1 MIINLFNI
9 VLKVNIQT
17 NKHFDANEYFIA
29 IGIIYNVYI
38 HEWPEGISTLTYIY
52 THQTMGLVKTLLSEA
67 HVQIYLINRLGPSHG
82 PY

>member
-1 MIINLFNI
+1 MNIYSTCTKQVCHSYYQLLIINLFNI

-38 HEWPEGISTLTYIY
+38 HEWPEGTSTLTNGSLKERLV
-52 THQTMGLVKTLLSEA
+52 QMGT
-67 HVQIYLINRLGPSHG
+67 
-82 PY
+82 

>member
-38 HEWPEGISTLTYIY
+38 HEWPEGTSILTFIAHVLNKCVLILSTLDNTFI
-52 THQTMGLVKTLLSEA
+52 
-67 HVQIYLINRLGPSHG
+67 
-82 PY
+82 